1 MPVSMPDEREDEEQ
15 AFNAAKN
22 YHAELNEV
30 YKYFMPYR
38 QSTTERSN
46 EGGAARS
53 EGQSRTDHLFDG
65 TGLSAAFNFAGM
77 MSADWLPP
85 FQDFFKIEA
94 GPLIPQDQRAE
105 LNKQLAGVTEMANGV
120 LPRVRLATQELFTDL
135 FGGTGAM
142 FTQAGNSREPVQSM
156 AVPINELAIEDDAF
170 GMPNNVWWR
179 RNYKKRQIEE
189 SWPNGKF
196 SDEMTKAMEAK
207 NSRVRITQSV
217 RFDRAADRFMLR
229 VYCEKDKHD
238 HIIFEEEHRTNPWQ
252 IVRFFKVPGESFG
265 RGLGHLGLP
274 GIKTTNKTRELALR
288 AAAFALMGIWMRR
301 NDSVFNPDTAEFK
314 PLRFWTVAST
324 GGPLGPTLQRLPVP
338 ENFDV
343 ASIVMKDER
352 DQLNKILLNDELPEL
367 QDSVRSPTEI
377 AARLRRMAK
386 SRGGVGARIS
396 LELVASLAQRTVD
409 ILEKQA
415 YLQTRLTIDQLLTKT
430 TVTAPAA
437 AAQRADKVQWAV
449 DWMQMIMG
457 LMGPQALPAF
467 AKVQDLL
474 PDIGRWMGVD
484 ERYIPT
490 PQEVKEFQ
498 QVVAGIA
505 AQMQAAQG
513 ANAQQEPPGAAHV
526 NGGAV

>member
-1 MPVSMPDEREDEEQ
+1 MPVKMEDEREDEEQ
-15 AFNAAKN
+15 AFNDARL
-22 YHAELNEV
+22 YHAELDEV
-30 YKYFMPYR
+30 YRYFMPYR
-38 QSTTERSN
+38 QATSQRSS
-46 EGGAARS
+46 ETGGQS

-77 MSADWLPP
+77 MSADWMPP
-85 FQDFFKIEA
+85 FQDFFKLEA
-94 GPLIPQDQRAE
+94 GPLIPREDRAE
-105 LNKQLAGVTEMANGV
+105 LNRQLADITEMANGV
-120 LPRVRLATQELFTDL
+120 LPKIRLVAQEVFTDL

-142 FTQAGNSREPVQSM
+142 FTTAGNARNPVRGQ
-156 AVPINELAIEDDAF
+156 AAPIHELAIRDDAF
-170 GMPNNVWWR
+170 GEPNNVWWR
-179 RNYKKRQIEE
+179 RNYKPRQIEE
-189 SWPNGKF
+189 AWPKGKF
-196 SDEMTKAMEAK
+196 SDDLRERMKQK
-207 NSRVRITQSV
+207 KSDIRITQSV
-217 RFDRAADRFMLR
+217 RYDPGADVFLLR
-229 VYCEKDKHD
+229 VYAESDDVGHV
-238 HIIFEEEHRTNPWQ
+238 IFEEEYRTNPWQ
-252 IVRFFKVPGESFG
+252 IVRFFKVPGESYG
-265 RGLGHLGLP
+265 RGLAHLGLP

-301 NDSVFNPDTAEFK
+301 NDGVFNPDTAEFK

-324 GGPLGPTLQRLPVP
+324 GGPLGATLQRLPVP

-352 DQLNKILLNDELPEL
+352 DQLNKILLNDDMPDL

-396 LELVASLAQRTVD
+396 LELVGALAQRTVD
-409 ILEKQA
+409 ILEKQGLLA
-415 YLQTRLTIDQLLTKT
+415 TRLTIDQLLTKT

-467 AKVQDLL
+467 VKVQDLL

-484 ERYIPT
+484 ERYVPT
-490 PQEVKEFQ
+490 AEEVKEFQ
-498 QVVAGIA
+498 NVVAGIA
-505 AQMQAAQG
+505 AQMQASQAKG
-513 ANAQQEPPGAAHV
+513 AAPEAPGAAYV